1 MVLSSNFHFP
11 VLLSK
16 VLDGLE
22 VRGGGKYIDAT
33 LGGGGYAREIIK
45 RGGKVLGIDRDEEA
59 LLNAKSLDLGKKLVI
74 AKGNFAE
81 IGKIAKVNGFE
92 AVEGIVFDLGMSTNQ
107 LQKSGRGFSY
117 LTDEPLDMRMDQK
130 SEITA
135 ADIVNSYSEEKLYE
149 IFTKFSEELHSR
161 TIAAAIVRARSLKKG
176 QIGTT
181 GELVEAIDTV
191 MQKIYKDQKPMDYKR
206 KLLPT
211 LSRIFQ
217 ALRIEVNDEL
227 TSLKL
232 AIGQSI
238 SLLRDGGRLLI
249 VSYHSL
255 EDRTVKLAFRSLEKE
270 GLIKIL
276 NKQPVTADYIE
287 IKANPKSR
295 SAKLRMAQRQ
305 IQI

>member
-1 MVLSSNFHFP
+1 MVLSSTYHFP

-22 VRGGGKYIDAT
+22 VKDGGKYIDAT
-33 LGGGGYAREIIK
+33 LGGGGYAKEIIN
-45 RGGKVLGIDRDEEA
+45 RGGRVLGIDRDEEA
-59 LLNAKSLDLGKKLVI
+59 LLNAKNLDLGEKLVI

-81 IGKIAKVNGFE
+81 IGEIAKEHGFE

-117 LTDEPLDMRMDQK
+117 LVDEPLDMRMDQK
-130 SEITA
+130 EEMTA

-161 TIAAAIVRARSLKKG
+161 AIAAAIVRARSLDG

-181 GELVEAIDTV
+181 GELVKAIDGIL
-191 MQKIYKDQKPMDYKR
+191 QKIYKDQQSMDYKR

-227 TSLKL
+227 TSLKS
-232 AIGQSI
+232 AIGQSVR
-238 SLLRDGGRLLI
+238 LLRDGGRLLI

-255 EDRTVKLAFRSLEKE
+255 EDRMVKLSFRNYEKE

-276 NKQPVTADYIE
+276 NKQPQVADYRE

-295 SAKLRMAQRQ
+295 SAKLRMAQRH
-305 IQI
+305 I